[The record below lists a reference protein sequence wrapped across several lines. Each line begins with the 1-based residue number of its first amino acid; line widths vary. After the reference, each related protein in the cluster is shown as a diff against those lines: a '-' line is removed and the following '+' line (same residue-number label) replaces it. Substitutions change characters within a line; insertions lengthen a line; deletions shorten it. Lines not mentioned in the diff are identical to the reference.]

1 MDNTERRSDGK
12 ALLPFLVFIVTF
24 LGVGII
30 LSIQGVFKP
39 FSQFPA
45 LVAAYLGTITAFLLC
60 KGSFSDRLKLF
71 TEGVARPGVALT
83 VIIFMLAGAFS
94 SVSKAM
100 GGVDSIVNLC
110 LTLIP
115 RRFILMGVFFIGC
128 VISFASGSSLGTVTT
143 LAPIALGIVQASGVP
158 LSVTCGALLS
168 GGCFGNQLSP
178 VSDCSV
184 AVTTG
189 MGVSMKDKTKYNLVV
204 AIPAMI
210 IACVLFMLVGG
221 GPSDAVMEI
230 GDFNLVK
237 IIPYICVLG
246 LAIIGISVVICLSMG
261 ILLSGIIG
269 IAYGNF
275 TLLSFAQQIN
285 TGITGMSGVILL
297 AMVISGIAYMV
308 DKMGGINF
316 IVDKL
321 TGVAKTSRGAHLGI
335 AALTAMNMLCIA
347 NDTVTIILTSPI
359 AKDICNK
366 FKIDPR
372 AAAVTVPVM
381 AATISPLC
389 PWSGL
394 TFTIQ
399 GMVSEAGYAISIV
412 DTFPVTFYPIVLIIV
427 TLVAACIPT
436 LAAKLFKKPWDF
448 EQDAPAA

>member
-1 MDNTERRSDGK
+1 MNDSERRSDGK
-12 ALLPFLVFIVTF
+12 ALLPFLVFIVAF
-24 LGVGII
+24 LGAGVI
-30 LSIQGVFKP
+30 LSFQGVFKP

-45 LVAAYLGTITAFLLC
+45 LMAAYLGAISAFLIC
-60 KGSFSDRLKLF
+60 KGSFSERLKLF

-110 LTLIP
+110 LTFVP
-115 RRFILMGVFFIGC
+115 RRFILMGIFFIGC
-128 VISFASGSSLGTVTT
+128 IISFASGTSMGTVTT
-143 LAPIALGIVQASGVP
+143 LAPIALGIVQASGLP
-158 LSVTCGALLS
+158 LGVACGALLS

-189 MGVSMKDKTKYNLVV
+189 MGVSMKDKTRYNLVI

-210 IACVLFMLVGG
+210 IACALFMLLGG
-221 GPSDAVMEI
+221 GGSDAAMEI
-230 GDFNLVK
+230 GEYNLIKV
-237 IIPYICVLG
+237 IPYICVMV
-246 LAIIGISVVICLSMG
+246 LAIAGTSVVICLSLG

-269 IAYGNF
+269 LAYGHF
-275 TLLSFAQQIN
+275 TVLTLCQQIN
-285 TGITGMSGVILL
+285 TGIIGMAGVILL

-321 TGVAKTSRGAHLGI
+321 TGVAKTSKGAHLGI
-335 AALTAMNMLCIA
+335 AALTALNMLCIA
-347 NDTVTIILTSPI
+347 NDTVTIILTAPI

-366 FKIDPR
+366 FRIDPR

-399 GMVSEAGYAISIV
+399 GLVSEAGYAISIV

-427 TLVAACIPT
+427 TLIAACIP
-436 LAAKLFKKPWDF
+436 AIAEKVFAKPWDF
-448 EQDAPAA
+448 EKDAPKA